1 MVSHN
6 MSAQYLFH
14 WTVSGDPG
22 SLSGYPNDP
31 EPDVYK
37 GEYIFQGEG
46 FPTSPVSGFQEWER
60 GVDKSVHCILWVD
73 TVIWI
78 LE

>member
-14 WTVSGDPG
+14 WTVSGYPG

-46 FPTSPVSGFQEWER
+46 FPTSPVSVFQE
-60 GVDKSVHCILWVD
+60 
-73 TVIWI
+73 
-78 LE
+78 